1 MYHFLCWLFS
11 VKLVV
16 THTKNLHTNA
26 SRSISSVSS
35 ITSAVV
41 GTYGIVT
48 VRIDITDMAACCTL
62 VKIWKE
68 KLKITEL
75 SKELKFKLITY
86 ETRRNY
92 SHAN

>member
-1 MYHFLCWLFS
+1 MLTFFS
-11 VKLVV
+11 EIGCHPKNSTSKKVKD
-16 THTKNLHTNA
+16 LHTNA

-75 SKELKFKLITY
+75 SKELRF
-86 ETRRNY
+86 
-92 SHAN
+92 

>member
-1 MYHFLCWLFS
+1 MFFFS
-11 VKLVV
+11 EKLVV
-16 THTKNLHTNA
+16 TQTKNLHTNA
-26 SRSISSVSS
+26 SRSISSESS

-48 VRIDITDMAACCTL
+48 VSIDIADMAACCTL

-75 SKELKFKLITY
+75 SK
-86 ETRRNY
+86 
-92 SHAN
+92 